1 MISAQSISRLT
12 NKIIP
17 LRVGDKHK
25 GMFNIKNTNFIFDS
39 KNIYDKN
46 LLNYYFNT
54 LHKEA

>member
-17 LRVGDKHK
+17 LRVGSKHK
-25 GMFNIKNTNFIFDS
+25 VMFNIKNTNFIFDS